1 ELLIEGINQKIKA
14 LNPFVFTAAVD
25 FQQSIKRYARYTLL
39 PLLLLIGILVFQS
52 SMITKPTERILSFGK
67 EFVKEAPFRFVL
79 EDQNLNIIKNSE
91 YKMTVKLVGKEIPAE
106 LYVNLDDHLIKME
119 SVGNNKFEYLISH
132 VTSDHQ
138 FYFTDGEYNSFSY
151 TLNVMPQPSLSDFEV
166 DLQYPKYTGRQ
177 NEVLKNTGDF
187 TVPEGTKVKWT
198 LRTKDVDSL
207 HFIYQSGKSKGLASD
222 KEGTFQVELTV
233 LDAFSYGIVLYNEF
247 VSGKDTLKY
256 RVNTIPDRFPGI
268 AAEQTKDSVN
278 PYKYYFYGKADDDYG
293 LSHLRFVHRI
303 KDRVGTEKYL
313 PVNIGKGTDEIFYYM
328 VDLRD
333 LTTQE
338 GVELEYYFEV
348 WDNDAIHGKKSS
360 KSQVF
365 HAIKVD
371 DKELRKE
378 AEAGNSSLKNS
389 INSLM
394 KEIENVRKK
403 GNEMKREL
411 TQSSEF
417 DWQKQQKLKE
427 YIDEQKRLQKKLEE
441 LKQAN
446 QLLNEKENQR
456 TQLDEELLRKQQELE
471 KLFES
476 LMTPETQDLLKK
488 LEEMLKKQKN

>member
-1 ELLIEGINQKIKA
+1 MSGQTETLKSKINEFIRKYYLNRLLKGLLVGIGIWVLFFLFINLIEYFGYLGKTGRAVLFFGFIGTTVYVLYRYIAVPILKMAGIGNHFPEISDKLLNALQLGSQAEHSDNELLIEGINQKIKA

-67 EFVKEAPFRFVL
+67 EFVKEATFRFVL

-278 PYKYYFYGKADDDYG
+278 PYKYYFY
-293 LSHLRFVHRI
+293 
-303 KDRVGTEKYL
+303 
-313 PVNIGKGTDEIFYYM
+313 
-328 VDLRD
+328 
-333 LTTQE
+333 
-338 GVELEYYFEV
+338 
-348 WDNDAIHGKKSS
+348 
-360 KSQVF
+360 
-365 HAIKVD
+365 
-371 DKELRKE
+371 
-378 AEAGNSSLKNS
+378 
-389 INSLM
+389 
-394 KEIENVRKK
+394 
-403 GNEMKREL
+403 
-411 TQSSEF
+411 
-417 DWQKQQKLKE
+417 
-427 YIDEQKRLQKKLEE
+427 
-441 LKQAN
+441 
-446 QLLNEKENQR
+446 
-456 TQLDEELLRKQQELE
+456 
-471 KLFES
+471 
-476 LMTPETQDLLKK
+476 
-488 LEEMLKKQKN
+488 